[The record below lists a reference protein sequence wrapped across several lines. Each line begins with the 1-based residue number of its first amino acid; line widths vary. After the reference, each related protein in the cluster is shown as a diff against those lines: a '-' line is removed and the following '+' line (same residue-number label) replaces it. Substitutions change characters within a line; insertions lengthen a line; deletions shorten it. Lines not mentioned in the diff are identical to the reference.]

1 MMTDTECPGGAAP
14 HPRVFVEGD
23 PTVVHSDAGAVI
35 CGADTAIDA
44 TGERR
49 HVIWRFSQGMPPPGA
64 RVCAVDGLEAAAT
77 LVADAPEL
85 IVIPRAEV
93 RRAAP
98 RYGFSPGNGGSGFST
113 YQIDPAT
120 VSAFEVC
127 EDSQSAPLGD
137 WLRQAASL
145 GFDEVWLH
153 GIEAEE
159 ARRGFPCD
167 LLAKAHRIAPE
178 LQFWISGGGCQPAH
192 FKTIARMPGLAALVV
207 KDETLSEFGPGE
219 ITEALRA
226 PEAAEGRGR
235 A

>member
-1 MMTDTECPGGAAP
+1 MMTDTEYPGQTSP
-14 HPRVFVEGD
+14 RPRVFVEGD
-23 PTVVHSDAGAVI
+23 PTVVHSDANAVI
-35 CGADTAIDA
+35 CGGETATDVA
-44 TGERR
+44 GENAN
-49 HVIWRFSQGMPPPGA
+49 VIWRIPHGTPPPGA
-64 RVCAVDGLEAAAT
+64 RVCVVDGLEAAAT
-77 LVADAPEL
+77 LVAEAPEL

-98 RYGFSPGNGGSGFST
+98 RYGFSPGNGDSGFST

-127 EDSQSAPLGD
+127 GGSQSAPLGD
-137 WLRQAASL
+137 WLRRAASL

-167 LLAKAHRIAPE
+167 LLAKAHRIAPD
-178 LQFWISGGGCQPAH
+178 LQFWISGGGRQRGH

-207 KDETLSEFGPGE
+207 KAETLSEFGPGE
-219 ITEALRA
+219 ITETLRV
-226 PEAAEGRGR
+226 PEAVKGRG
-235 A
+235 AA